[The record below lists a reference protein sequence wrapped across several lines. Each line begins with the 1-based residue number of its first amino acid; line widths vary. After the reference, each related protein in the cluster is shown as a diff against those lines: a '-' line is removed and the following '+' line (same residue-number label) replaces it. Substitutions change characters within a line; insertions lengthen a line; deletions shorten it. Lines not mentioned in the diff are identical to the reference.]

1 MPVWVGLLRAVNVG
15 GRKLPMASVVS
26 AVEAVGGVD
35 ARTYLQSG
43 NVVFSSSRRVA
54 DGLSAA
60 LSDVAGFDVPVLLR
74 SAADLA
80 AVVAGQPFDGP
91 ASSWHVTFL
100 SSAPS
105 SARSSARSSSGAG
118 AGALDPSAYGD
129 DTFVLAGR
137 EVYLRT
143 PGGYGRTKL
152 TNALFE
158 RKLGVVA
165 TTRNWRTV
173 CALAEMASS

>member
-15 GRKLPMASVVS
+15 GRKLPMADVLRVVG
-26 AVEAVGGVD
+26 EIGGAD

-43 NVVFSSSRRVA
+43 NVVFSSSKRVA
-54 DGLSAA
+54 SGLSAA
-60 LSDVAGFDVPVLLR
+60 LSAAAGFDVPVLLR

-80 AVVAGQPFDGP
+80 AVVAGQPLSGP
-91 ASSWHVTFL
+91 ESAWHVTFL
-100 SSAPS
+100 AAKP
-105 SARSSARSSSGAG
+105 AAV
-118 AGALDPSAYGD
+118 ALDPSAYGED
-129 DTFVLAGR
+129 SFAVDRLT
-137 EVYLRT
+137 VYLRT

-152 TNALFE
+152 TNAFFE

-173 CALAEMASS
+173 CALAEMAAPA

>member
-1 MPVWVGLLRAVNVG
+1 MPVWIGLLRAVNVG

-26 AVEAVGGVD
+26 AVEAVGGGD

-60 LSDVAGFDVPVLLR
+60 LSDVAGFEVPVLLR

-91 ASSWHVTFL
+91 PSSWHVTFL
-100 SSAPS
+100 SSGPS
-105 SARSSARSSSGAG
+105 AAS

-129 DTFVLAGR
+129 DSFAVTGR

-165 TTRNWRTV
+165 TTRNWQTV

>member
-1 MPVWVGLLRAVNVG
+1 MAVWIGLLRAVNVG
-15 GRKLPMASVVS
+15 GRKLPMSVLSGVV
-26 AVEAVGGVD
+26 ADVGGKDV
-35 ARTYLQSG
+35 RTYLQSG
-43 NVVFSSSRRVA
+43 NVVFSASRQVASS
-54 DGLSAA
+54 LSSE
-60 LSDVAGFDVPVLLR
+60 LSSAAGFDVPVLLR

-80 AVVAGQPFDGP
+80 AVLSGQPLDGP
-91 ASSWHVTFL
+91 ESAWHVTFL
-100 SSAPS
+100 ESKP
-105 SARSSARSSSGAG
+105 SGA
-118 AGALDPSAYGD
+118 AVAALDPSAYD
-129 DTFVLAGR
+129 DSFAIVGR

-173 CALAEMASS
+173 CALAEMARG

>member
-1 MPVWVGLLRAVNVG
+1 MAVWIGLLRAVNVG
-15 GRKLPMASVVS
+15 GRKLSMSALREVV
-26 AVEAVGGVD
+26 ADVGGKD

-43 NVVFSSSRRVA
+43 NVVFSSSRSVA
-54 DGLSAA
+54 SGLSAA
-60 LSDVAGFDVPVLLR
+60 LSKAAGFDVPVVLR

-91 ASSWHVTFL
+91 ESAWHVTFL
-100 SSAPS
+100 SSSPAAS
-105 SARSSARSSSGAG
+105 
-118 AGALDPSAYGD
+118 ALDPSAYGAD
-129 DTFVLAGR
+129 SFAVAGR

-143 PGGYGRTKL
+143 PNGYGRTKL

-158 RKLGVVA
+158 RRLGVVA

-173 CALAEMASS
+173 CALAEMAAG

>member
-1 MPVWVGLLRAVNVG
+1 VAVWVGLLRAVNVG
-15 GRKLPMASVVS
+15 GRKLSMSSVVEVVT
-26 AVEAVGGVD
+26 AAGGAD

-60 LSDVAGFDVPVLLR
+60 LSAAAGFDVPVLLR
-74 SAADLA
+74 SAKDLA
-80 AVVAGQPFDGP
+80 AVVAGQPFEGP
-91 ASSWHVTFL
+91 ESAWHVTFL
-100 SSAPS
+100 ASKPRSAS
-105 SARSSARSSSGAG
+105 T
-118 AGALDPSAYGD
+118 LDPSGYGSD
-129 DTFVLAGR
+129 SFAVVGR

-143 PGGYGRTKL
+143 PNGYGRTKL

-173 CALAEMASS
+173 SALAEMATRSST

>member
-1 MPVWVGLLRAVNVG
+1 VSAVPVWVGLFRAVNVA
-15 GRKLPMASVVS
+15 GRKLSMASVV
-26 AVEAVGGVD
+26 EAVTACGGVD

-43 NVVFSSSRRVA
+43 NVVFSGSSRVA
-54 DGLSAA
+54 SRLPAA
-60 LSDVAGFDVPVLLR
+60 LSEVAGFDVPVLLR

-80 AVVAGQPFDGP
+80 SVVAGQPLAGP
-91 ASSWHVTFL
+91 ASAWHVTFL
-100 SSAPS
+100 SAPPGR
-105 SARSSARSSSGAG
+105 AEGLEPAG
-118 AGALDPSAYGD
+118 YGE
-129 DTFVLAGR
+129 DTFAIVGR

-143 PGGYGRTKL
+143 PNGYGRTKL

-173 CALAEMASS
+173 CALAEMAGA

>member
-1 MPVWVGLLRAVNVG
+1 MAVWVGLLRAVNVG
-15 GRKLPMASVVS
+15 GRKLSMATVVEVVR
-26 AVEAVGGVD
+26 AIGGVD

-43 NVVFSSSRRVA
+43 NVVFSGPRRA
-54 DGLSAA
+54 ASGLSAA
-60 LSDVAGFDVPVLLR
+60 LSEAAGFDVPVLLR
-74 SAADLA
+74 SAAELA

-91 ASSWHVTFL
+91 ASAWHVTFL
-100 SSAPS
+100 S
-105 SARSSARSSSGAG
+105 ARPAG
-118 AGALDPSAYGD
+118 SMDPSGYGAD
-129 DTFVLAGR
+129 SFAVVGR